1 MKKKILFILIIIML
15 GLGIYLEANKSK
27 NAFKEYS
34 SKTLEYVYL
43 NGIYDE
49 KYKNEYDKIKFDN
62 QKNFSMV
69 LTTFLP
75 KGYSGDE
82 INYIFSLSDENI
94 NKLKNIDYID
104 IKDFY
109 NFRNFNVLN
118 YQRYIDYKEKNDIS
132 IEKTVTYV
140 NLNLD
145 YKFYENA
152 NEVKNIDDIL
162 VLVNKY
168 NYLPSGYTPTDI
180 DYIKGAYGN
189 NVPMKKIAKENFL
202 ELQKYIKNNFDL
214 ELLPTTAYRSE
225 TFQKTLY
232 DNYVKNYGK
241 ESADTFSARPG
252 YSEHQTSLS
261 IDLKNIAIKSDI
273 RLTDEDYKILSENA
287 YKFGF
292 IIRFPKGKENITGYE
307 FENWH
312 IRYVGKDN
320 AKIIYENDLTL
331 EEYIDLYIKKY

>member
-1 MKKKILFILIIIML
+1 ML
-15 GLGIYLEANKSK
+15 LLAIYIEANKSK

-49 KYKNEYDKIKFDN
+49 KYKDEYDKIKFDN
-62 QKNFSMV
+62 QENFSMV

-82 INYIFSLSDENI
+82 INYIFSLSDKNI

-109 NFRNFNVLN
+109 NIKNFNVDN
-118 YQRYIDYKEKNDIS
+118 YQRYIDYKEKNNIS
-132 IEKTVTYV
+132 FEKTITNV

-168 NYLPSGYTPTDI
+168 KYLPSGYIPKDL
-180 DYIKGAYGN
+180 DYVKGAYGN
-189 NVPMKKIAKENFL
+189 NVPMKKIVKENFL
-202 ELQKYIKNNFDL
+202 ELQQYLKDNFDL
-214 ELLPTTAYRSE
+214 QLLPTTA
-225 TFQKTLY
+225 
-232 DNYVKNYGK
+232 
-241 ESADTFSARPG
+241 
-252 YSEHQTSLS
+252 
-261 IDLKNIAIKSDI
+261 
-273 RLTDEDYKILSENA
+273 
-287 YKFGF
+287 
-292 IIRFPKGKENITGYE
+292 
-307 FENWH
+307 
-312 IRYVGKDN
+312 
-320 AKIIYENDLTL
+320 
-331 EEYIDLYIKKY
+331 